1 MKNYLIKAVAALAL
15 VSALAVATAAP
26 SSAEPTYHGYPLHD
40 WNTVD
45 GW

>member
-1 MKNYLIKAVAALAL
+1 MKTLFAFLTLAVLVAAPAF
-15 VSALAVATAAP
+15 VQSASAAP
-26 SSAEPTYHGYPLHD
+26 AEPTYHGYPVHD